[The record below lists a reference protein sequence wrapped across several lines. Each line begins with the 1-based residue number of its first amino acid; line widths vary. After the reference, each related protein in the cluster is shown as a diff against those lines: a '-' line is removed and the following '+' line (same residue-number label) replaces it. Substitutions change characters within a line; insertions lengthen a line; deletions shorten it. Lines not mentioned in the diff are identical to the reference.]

1 MAAAVTKHPRD
12 RRPSRRLLRHLR
24 EAVPLT
30 IASDYASSVVLRFFD
45 VRSPVAQYISIPQ
58 SYVIFQRI
66 NLGLFAVLGDLTATA
81 NWRAI
86 SDEIWPSR
94 RDRLSLPWERP
105 RPHGGPDGGRSRRDW
120 PLASA

>member
-1 MAAAVTKHPRD
+1 M
-12 RRPSRRLLRHLR
+12 
-24 EAVPLT
+24 PLT